1 MESRQKRDARNK
13 GKPKDIWAIRIH
25 LQNAHND
32 LAIDHGIFY
41 NEEFES
47 FVLEKI
53 GGFGCEAVLVEP
65 GKRQTSAPGIRHP
78 GGEDKN
84 NE

>member
-32 LAIDHGIFY
+32 LAIFY

-47 FVLEKI
+47 FVLEKN

>member
-1 MESRQKRDARNK
+1 MSTIDSLDSFPSKMVEACN
-13 GKPKDIWAIRIH
+13 
-25 LQNAHND
+25 

-78 GGEDKN
+78 GGRRQEQ
-84 NE
+84 

>member
-1 MESRQKRDARNK
+1 MQGTRASPRTR
-13 GKPKDIWAIRIH
+13 AIRIH

-78 GGEDKN
+78 GGRRQEQ
-84 NE
+84 